1 MPNLELTPERLELLR
16 QTVEEALG
24 IAQEVLEDLIDGDPL
39 VEDTSEAVALFDV
52 QHERVLDLRDLLNEL
67 LEKR

>member
-1 MPNLELTPERLELLR
+1 MTTLEISPARLELLR

-24 IAQEVLEDLIDGDPL
+24 IAVEILEELVDGDPL

-52 QHERVLDLRDLLNEL
+52 QHERVLDLREL
-67 LEKR
+67 LVELEGR